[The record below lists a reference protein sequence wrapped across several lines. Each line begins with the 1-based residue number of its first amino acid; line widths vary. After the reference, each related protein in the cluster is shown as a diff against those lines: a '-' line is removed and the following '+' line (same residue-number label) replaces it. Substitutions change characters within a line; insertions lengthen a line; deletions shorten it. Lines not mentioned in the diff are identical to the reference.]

1 MGEETVV
8 ALSVLVM
15 LGSCVVAV
23 VGSSVMVVV
32 GEENV
37 VSLSLLVLLGARVVA
52 VVVPGVELVVTLTLF
67 KLLCG

>member
-1 MGEETVV
+1 
-8 ALSVLVM
+8 
-15 LGSCVVAV
+15 
-23 VGSSVMVVV
+23 MVVV